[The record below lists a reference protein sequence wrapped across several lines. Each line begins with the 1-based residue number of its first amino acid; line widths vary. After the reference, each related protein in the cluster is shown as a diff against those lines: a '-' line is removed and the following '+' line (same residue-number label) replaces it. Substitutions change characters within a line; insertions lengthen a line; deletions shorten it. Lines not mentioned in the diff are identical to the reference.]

1 MAPTNRLS
9 PIPQPP
15 TKPVV
20 GNMLSLDPTAPVQNL
35 ARLARELGPIFWLDM
50 MGAPVVFVAGHDLVD
65 ELSDEKRFD
74 KAVRGP
80 LRRVRAIGGD
90 GLFTADTDEPNWS
103 KAHNILLQPF
113 GNRAMQS
120 YHPSMV
126 DIAEQ
131 LVKKWE
137 RLNADEEIDVVHD
150 MTALT
155 LDTIGLCG
163 FDYRFNSFYRRD
175 YHPFVASLVRSLET
189 IMMIR
194 GLPLENLWMQKRRRD
209 MASDVEFMNRM
220 VDEIVAE
227 RRKNAT
233 AADDKKDM
241 LAAMMTGVDRA
252 TGTQLDDVNIRYQ
265 INTFLIAG
273 HETTSGL
280 LSCTIYALLKHPEVL
295 KKAYEEVD
303 RVLGPD
309 INARPTYQQVT
320 QLTYITQVLKEALRM
335 WPPAPAYG
343 ISPLKDETI
352 GGKYKLRK
360 NTFVTVLVLAL
371 HRDPSVWGPNP
382 DAFNPENFSREAE
395 AARPVNAWKPF
406 GNGQRACIGRGFAMH
421 EAALAIGMILQ
432 RFKLIDVHRYQM
444 HLKETLTI
452 KPEGFKIKVR
462 PRTDQERGSFTGAAT
477 ATPAANPAAPRA
489 RTRPGHNTPLLV
501 LYGSNLGTA
510 EELATRVA
518 DLAEINGFATTLA
531 PLDDH
536 VGKLPTQGGVLI
548 FCASY
553 NGAAPDN
560 ATQFVQWLGSELPR
574 DAFANLRYA
583 VFGCGNSDWAATY
596 QSIPR
601 FIDEQL
607 AAHGGKSVYARGE
620 GDARSDLDGQFEQWF
635 AKAAPEAV
643 KEFGVDT
650 GLSRNAEDE
659 PLYSIEPLA
668 PSVTNT
674 VVALG
679 GAAPMQLLANTELQN
694 KTGPYASE
702 RSTRHIEVQL
712 PPGALYRVGDHLSV
726 VPRNDPALV
735 DSVARRFG
743 FLPSDQ
749 IRLQVADGRRAQLP
763 VGEAVSVGRLLTDF
777 VELQQVA
784 TRKQIQILSE
794 HTRCPVTKPKLLAFV
809 GEDAASGERY
819 RSDILGKR
827 KSVFDLLEEHPA
839 CELPLHVYLEMLS
852 LLAPRYYSISSS
864 PSVDASRCSVTVA
877 VVDAPAASGRGI
889 YKGICSNYLAGRR
902 AGETIYATLRETK
915 AGFRLPADPT
925 VPVIM
930 IGPGTGLAP
939 FRGFLQERAAL
950 KARGAALGPAM
961 LFFGCRHPEQDYLYA
976 DELKGFAADGIT
988 ELRTGFSRGE
998 GPKTYVQNLIAAE
1011 KDRVW
1016 ALIEQGAIIYVC
1028 GDGGKMEPDV
1038 KATLVAIYRER
1049 RAADAAS
1056 RPALDRRPRRQKSLR
1071 TRRLGGRVE
1080 TFQCRRRLVR
1090 DCAQER

>member
-1 MAPTNRLS
+1 MASTNRLS
-9 PIPQPP
+9 PIPHPP

-20 GNMLSLDPTAPVQNL
+20 GNMLSLDSTAPVQNL

-50 MGAPVVFVAGHDLVD
+50 MGAPLVIVSGHDLVN

-80 LRRVRAIGGD
+80 LRRVRAIAGD
-90 GLFTADTDEPNWS
+90 GLFTADTSEPNWS

-175 YHPFVASLVRSLET
+175 YHPFVESLVRSLET

-194 GLPLENLWMQKRRRD
+194 GLPLESLWMQKRRRD
-209 MASDVEFMNRM
+209 LAGDVAFMNKM

-227 RRKNAT
+227 RRRNAD
-233 AADDKKDM
+233 AAADKKDM

-252 TGTQLDDVNIRYQ
+252 TGEQLDDVNIRYQ

-280 LSCTIYALLKHPEVL
+280 LSCALYALLKHPDVL
-295 KKAYEEVD
+295 KQAYQEVD

-309 INARPTYQQVT
+309 INAKATYQQVT
-320 QLTYITQVLKEALRM
+320 QLTYITQILKEALRL

-343 ISPLKDETI
+343 ISPLNDETI
-352 GGKYKLRK
+352 GGKYKLKK

-371 HRDPSVWGPNP
+371 HRDASVWGPNP
-382 DAFNPENFSREAE
+382 DAFDPENFSREAE
-395 AARPVNAWKPF
+395 TARPVNAWKPF

-432 RFKLIDVHRYQM
+432 RFKLIDVNRYQM

-452 KPEGFKIKVR
+452 KPDGFKIKVR
-462 PRTDQERGSFTGAAT
+462 PRNEKERGAFAGPAT
-477 ATPAANPAAPRA
+477 AAASGATPAPRA
-489 RTRPGHNTPLLV
+489 RARPGHNTPLLV

-518 DLAEINGFATTLA
+518 DLAEVNGFATRLA
-531 PLDDH
+531 PLDDFA
-536 VGKLPTQGGVLI
+536 GKLPEQGGVLI

-560 ATQFVQWLGSELPR
+560 ATQFVKWLGSGLPK
-574 DAFANLRYA
+574 DALAKVRYA

-601 FIDEQL
+601 LIDEQL
-607 AAHGGKSVYARGE
+607 AAHGGRSVYARGE
-620 GDARSDLDGQFEQWF
+620 GDARSDLDGQFEAWF
-635 AKAAPEAV
+635 AKAAPHAV

-650 GLSRNAEDE
+650 NFSRSAEDE
-659 PLYSIEPLA
+659 PLYRIEPVAA
-668 PSVTNT
+668 PAVNAI
-674 VVALG
+674 VALG
-679 GAAPMQLLANTELQN
+679 GVSPMKVLVNSELHNKLGAN
-694 KTGPYASE
+694 ASE

-712 PPGALYRVGDHLSV
+712 PPDISYRVGDHLSV

-749 IRLQVADGRRAQLP
+749 IRLQVAEGRRAQLP
-763 VGEAVSVGRLLTDF
+763 AGEPVSVGRLLTDF
-777 VELQQVA
+777 VELQQLA
-784 TRKQIQILSE
+784 TRKQIQIMSE
-794 HTRCPVTKPKLLAFV
+794 HTRCPVTKPKLLAYV
-809 GEDAASGERY
+809 GDDTAATEHY
-819 RSDILGKR
+819 RADILAKR

-839 CELPLHVYLEMLS
+839 CELPFHAYLEMLS

-864 PSVDASRCSVTVA
+864 PSVDPSRCSVTVG
-877 VVDAPAASGRGI
+877 VVGGPANSGRGI
-889 YKGICSNYLAGRR
+889 YKGTCSNYLAGRR
-902 AGETIYATLRETK
+902 PSETIHATVRETK
-915 AGFRLPADPT
+915 AGFRLPDDPG
-925 VPVIM
+925 VPIIM
-930 IGPGTGLAP
+930 VGPGTGLAP

-950 KARGAALGPAM
+950 KQKGAALGPAM
-961 LFFGCRHPEQDYLYA
+961 LFFGCRHPDQDYLYA
-976 DELKGFAADGIT
+976 EELKACAASGIT
-988 ELRTGFSRGE
+988 ELHTAFSRAE
-998 GPKTYVQNLIAAE
+998 GPKTYVQNLIATHRE
-1011 KDRVW
+1011 RVW
-1016 ALIEQGAIIYVC
+1016 SLIEKGAIIYVC

-1038 KATLVAIYRER
+1038 KAALVAIYRER
-1049 RAADAAS
+1049 SGSDAEAGQ
-1056 RPALDRRPRRQKSLR
+1056 RWIDDLGTKNRYVLDVWA
-1071 TRRLGGRVE
+1071 GG
-1080 TFQCRRRLVR
+1080 
-1090 DCAQER
+1090 

>member
-1 MAPTNRLS
+1 MASTNRLS
-9 PIPQPP
+9 PIPHPP

-20 GNMLSLDPTAPVQNL
+20 GNMLSLDSTAPVQNL
-35 ARLARELGPIFWLDM
+35 TRLARELGPIFWLDM
-50 MGAPVVFVAGHDLVD
+50 MGAPLVVVSGHDLVD

-80 LRRVRAIGGD
+80 LRRVRAIAGD
-90 GLFTADTDEPNWS
+90 GLFTADTTEPNWS

-209 MASDVEFMNRM
+209 LGADVEFMNKM

-227 RRKNAT
+227 RRSSAAAT
-233 AADDKKDM
+233 EDKKDM
-241 LAAMMTGVDRA
+241 LAAMMTGVDRV
-252 TGTQLDDVNIRYQ
+252 TGDQLDDVNIRYQ

-280 LSCTIYALLKHPEVL
+280 LSCTLYALLKHPEVL
-295 KKAYEEVD
+295 KRGCEEVD

-309 INARPTYQQVT
+309 INAKPTYQQVT
-320 QLTYITQVLKEALRM
+320 QLTYITQVLKEALRL

-343 ISPLKDETI
+343 IAPFKDETI
-352 GGKYKLRK
+352 GGKYKLKK
-360 NTFVTVLVLAL
+360 NTFITILVLAL

-382 DAFNPENFSREAE
+382 DAFDPENFSREAE

-432 RFKLIDVHRYQM
+432 RFKLIDVNRYQM

-462 PRTDQERGSFTGAAT
+462 PRTDKERGTYAPTAAT
-477 ATPAANPAAPRA
+477 SAAASTAAPRA

-518 DLAEINGFATTLA
+518 DLAEVNGFATRLA
-531 PLDDH
+531 PLDDA
-536 VGKLPTQGGVLI
+536 VGKLPEEGGVLI

-553 NGAAPDN
+553 NGAPPDN
-560 ATQFVQWLGSELPR
+560 ATQFAKWLGGSLAK
-574 DAFANLRYA
+574 DAFSKLRYA

-607 AAHGGKSVYARGE
+607 AAHGGRSVYARGQ
-620 GDARSDLDGQFEQWF
+620 GDARGDLDGEFESWF
-635 AKAAPEAV
+635 AKLAPLAT
-643 KEFGVDT
+643 KEFGIESSF
-650 GLSRNAEDE
+650 SRSAEDE
-659 PLYSIEPLA
+659 PLYRIEPLA
-668 PSVTNT
+668 PTSVNA

-679 GAAPMQLLANTELQN
+679 GASPMKLLANAELQN
-694 KTGPYASE
+694 KAGANASE

-712 PPGALYRVGDHLSV
+712 PPEISYRVGDHLSV

-749 IRLQVADGRRAQLP
+749 IRLQVAEGRRAQLP
-763 VGEAVSVGRLLTDF
+763 VGDAVSVGRLLTDF

-784 TRKQIQILSE
+784 TRKQIQIMSE
-794 HTRCPVTKPKLLAFV
+794 HTHCPLTKPKLLGLV
-809 GEDAASGERY
+809 GDDVASTERY
-819 RSDILGKR
+819 RAEIHGKR
-827 KSVFDLLEEHPA
+827 KSVFDLLEEYPA
-839 CELPLHVYLEMLS
+839 CELPFHAYLEMLS

-864 PSVDASRCSVTVA
+864 SSVDPSRCSVTVG
-877 VVDAPAASGRGI
+877 VVEGPASSGRGI

-902 AGETIYATLRETK
+902 VGETIHATVRETK
-915 AGFRLPADPT
+915 AGFRLLDDST
-925 VPVIM
+925 VPIIM

-939 FRGFLQERAAL
+939 FRGFLQERAAR
-950 KARGAALGPAM
+950 KAEGATLGPAM

-976 DELKGFAADGIT
+976 DELKAYAASGVT
-988 ELRTGFSRGE
+988 ELYTAFSRGG
-998 GPKTYVQNLIAAE
+998 GPKTYVQNLVAAE
-1011 KDRVW
+1011 QDRVW
-1016 ALIEQGAIIYVC
+1016 RLIEDGAIIYVC

-1038 KATLVAIYRER
+1038 KAALVAIYRKR
-1049 RAADAAS
+1049 RGADSETAKRWIDDLGAGN
-1056 RPALDRRPRRQKSLR
+1056 RYVLDVWA
-1071 TRRLGGRVE
+1071 GG
-1080 TFQCRRRLVR
+1080 
-1090 DCAQER
+1090 

>member
-1 MAPTNRLS
+1 MASKNRLS
-9 PIPQPP
+9 PIPHPP
-15 TKPVV
+15 TQPVV
-20 GNMLSLDPTAPVQNL
+20 GNMLSLDSTAPVQNL

-50 MGAPVVFVAGHDLVD
+50 MGAPLVFVSGHDLVD

-74 KAVRGP
+74 KTVRGP

-90 GLFTADTDEPNWS
+90 GLFTADTSEPNWS

-137 RLNADEEIDVVHD
+137 RLNADDEIDVVHD

-189 IMMIR
+189 IMMTR

-209 MASDVEFMNRM
+209 MASDVDFMNKM

-227 RRKNAT
+227 RRANAA

-241 LAAMMTGVDRA
+241 LGAMMTGVDRA

-280 LSCTIYALLKHPEVL
+280 LSCTIYALLKHPEML

-309 INARPTYQQVT
+309 VNARPTYQQVT

-343 ISPLKDETI
+343 ITPLNDEVI
-352 GGKYKLRK
+352 GGKYKLKR
-360 NTFVTVLVLAL
+360 NTFITVLVLAL

-382 DAFNPENFSREAE
+382 DAFNPENFSRQAE

-432 RFKLIDVHRYQM
+432 RFKLIDSHRYQM
-444 HLKETLTI
+444 QLKETLTI
-452 KPEGFKIKVR
+452 KPDGFKIKVR
-462 PRTDQERGSFTGAAT
+462 PRTDQERGNFAGAGAT
-477 ATPAANPAAPRA
+477 APVATASARRA

-501 LYGSNLGTA
+501 LFGSNLGTA

-518 DLAEINGFATTLA
+518 DLAEVNGFATTLA

-536 VGKLPTQGGVLI
+536 VGKLPTRGGVLI

-560 ATQFVQWLGSELPR
+560 ATHFVQWLGSDLPK

-607 AAHGGKSVYARGE
+607 SGHGGKSVYTRGE
-620 GDARSDLDGQFEQWF
+620 GDARGDLDGEFEGWF
-635 AKAAPEAV
+635 SKLAPLAT
-643 KEFGVDT
+643 KEFGIDSSF
-650 GLSRNAEDE
+650 SRNAEDE
-659 PLYSIEPLA
+659 PLYSIEPVA
-668 PSVTNT
+668 PSVSNV

-679 GAAPMQLLANTELQN
+679 GAAPMQVLANSELQN
-694 KTGPYASE
+694 KSGPNPSQ

-712 PPGALYRVGDHLSV
+712 PPGATYRVGDHLSV

-749 IRLQVADGRRAQLP
+749 IRLQVAEGRRAQLP
-763 VGEAVSVGRLLTDF
+763 AGEAVSVGRLLSEF

-784 TRKQIQILSE
+784 TRKQIQIMSE

-809 GEDAASGERY
+809 GEMPHRRDRY
-819 RSDILGKR
+819 RTEILGKR
-827 KSVFDLLEEHPA
+827 KSVFDLLEEYPA

-864 PSVDASRCSVTVA
+864 PSIESSRCSVTVA
-877 VVDAPAASGRGI
+877 VVEGSAVSGRGT

-902 AGETIYATLRETK
+902 GGETIYATLRETK
-915 AGFRLPADPT
+915 AGFRLPADPA

-950 KARGAALGPAM
+950 KDKGATLGPAM
-961 LFFGCRHPEQDYLYA
+961 LFFGCRHPQQDYLYA
-976 DELKGFAADGIT
+976 DELKRFAADGIT
-988 ELRTGFSRGE
+988 ELHTAFSRGD

-1016 ALIEQGAIIYVC
+1016 AMIEQGAIIYVC

-1049 RAADAAS
+1049 SGADVQAAQRWIDDLGTKS
-1056 RPALDRRPRRQKSLR
+1056 RYVLDVWTGS
-1071 TRRLGGRVE
+1071 
-1080 TFQCRRRLVR
+1080 
-1090 DCAQER
+1090 

>member
-309 INARPTYQQVT
+309 INARATYQQVT

-432 RFKLIDVHRYQM
+432 RFKLVDVHRYQM

-477 ATPAANPAAPRA
+477 ATPAASPAAPRA

-668 PSVTNT
+668 PSVAN
-674 VVALG
+674 VIVALG
-679 GAAPMQLLANTELQN
+679 GAAPMQLLTNTELQN
-694 KTGPYASE
+694 KTGPNASE

-712 PPGALYRVGDHLSV
+712 PAGALYRVGDHLSV

-889 YKGICSNYLAGRR
+889 YKGSCSNYLAGRR

-950 KARGAALGPAM
+950 KARDAALGPAM

-1038 KATLVAIYRER
+1038 KATLVSIYRER
-1049 RAADAAS
+1049 RAADAQAGQ
-1056 RPALDRRPRRQKSLR
+1056 RWIDDLGAKNRYVLDVWA
-1071 TRRLGGRVE
+1071 GG
-1080 TFQCRRRLVR
+1080 
-1090 DCAQER
+1090 

>member
-1 MAPTNRLS
+1 MPSTNRLS

-20 GNMLSLDPTAPVQNL
+20 GNMLSLDSTAPAQSLV
-35 ARLARELGPIFWLDM
+35 RLSRELGPIFWLDM
-50 MGAPVVFVAGHDLVD
+50 MGAPLVVVSGHDLVD
-65 ELSDEKRFD
+65 ELSDEKRFG
-74 KAVRGP
+74 KLVRGP

-90 GLFTADTDEPNWS
+90 GLFTADTTEPNWS

-189 IMMIR
+189 IMMTR
-194 GLPLENLWMQKRRRD
+194 GLPLENLWMNKRRRD
-209 MASDVEFMNRM
+209 LAGDVDFMNKM

-227 RRKNAT
+227 RRSNA
-233 AADDKKDM
+233 AGADDKKDM

-252 TGTQLDDVNIRYQ
+252 TGEQLDDVNIRYQ

-280 LSCTIYALLKHPEVL
+280 LSCTIYALLKHPDVL

-309 INARPTYQQVT
+309 LGARPTYQQVT
-320 QLTYITQVLKEALRM
+320 QLTYITQVLKEALRL

-343 ISPLKDETI
+343 IAPLKDETI
-352 GGKYKLRK
+352 GGKYELKK
-360 NTFVTVLVLAL
+360 NQFITVLVLAL
-371 HRDPSVWGPNP
+371 HRDASVWGPNP
-382 DAFNPENFSREAE
+382 DAFDPENFSREAE

-432 RFKLIDVHRYQM
+432 RFRLIDAHRYQM

-462 PRTDQERGSFTGAAT
+462 PRTDKERGTFAGITATTAAAGAA
-477 ATPAANPAAPRA
+477 APVA

-518 DLAEINGFATTLA
+518 DLAQVNGFATRLA
-531 PLDDH
+531 PLDDF
-536 VGKLPTQGGVLI
+536 VDKLPDQGGVLI

-553 NGAAPDN
+553 NGAPPDN
-560 ATQFVQWLGSELPR
+560 ATQFVKWLGGDPPK
-574 DAFANLRYA
+574 DAFSKLRYA

-596 QSIPR
+596 QSVPR

-607 AAHGGKSVYARGE
+607 ARHGGRSVYTRGE
-620 GDARSDLDGQFEQWF
+620 GDARGDLNGEFESWF
-635 AKAAPEAV
+635 ARLAPLATRELGIESSFAR
-643 KEFGVDT
+643 
-650 GLSRNAEDE
+650 SAEDE
-659 PLYSIEPLA
+659 PLYRIEPMPPPA
-668 PSVTNT
+668 VNAVVT
-674 VVALG
+674 LG
-679 GAAPMQLLANTELQN
+679 GASPMKVLGNNELQN
-694 KTGPYASE
+694 KLGGNASE

-712 PPGALYRVGDHLSV
+712 SAGASYRVGDHLSV

-749 IRLQVADGRRAQLP
+749 IRLQVAEGRRAQLP

-784 TRKQIQILSE
+784 TRRQIEIMSE
-794 HTRCPVTKPKLLAFV
+794 HTRCPVTKPKLLAYA
-809 GEDAASGERY
+809 GDDATSSERY
-819 RSDILGKR
+819 RGEILGKR
-827 KSVFDLLEEHPA
+827 KSVFDLLEEYPA
-839 CELPLHVYLEMLS
+839 CELPFHAYLEMLS

-864 PSVDASRCSVTVA
+864 PSVDPSRCSITVG
-877 VVDAPAASGRGI
+877 VVEGPASSGRGI

-902 AGETIYATLRETK
+902 TGETIHATVRETK
-915 AGFRLPADPT
+915 AGFRLPDDAT
-925 VPVIM
+925 VPIIM

-939 FRGFLQERAAL
+939 FRGFLQERAAR
-950 KARGAALGPAM
+950 KAKGATLGPAM

-976 DELKGFAADGIT
+976 DELKGHAENGIT
-988 ELRTGFSRGE
+988 ELYTAFSRGE
-998 GPKTYVQNLIAAE
+998 GPKTYVQNLVAAE
-1011 KDRVW
+1011 QDRVW
-1016 ALIEQGAIIYVC
+1016 RLIEDGAIIFVC

-1038 KATLVAIYRER
+1038 KAALVAIYRER
-1049 RAADAAS
+1049 RGADAEAGQ
-1056 RPALDRRPRRQKSLR
+1056 RWIEG
-1071 TRRLGGRVE
+1071 LGGQNRYV
-1080 TFQCRRRLVR
+1080 LDVW
-1090 DCAQER
+1090 AGG